1 MGIYLIKYQINNN
14 IKDTIYYKIFRI
26 FFMILSDDFFSHICL
41 PMYGRCDKP
50 IVIHN
55 ILSILIFE

>member
-14 IKDTIYYKIFRI
+14 MKDTIYYKIFRI

-41 PMYGRCDKP
+41 HISCLNLKRLINLKKRL
-50 IVIHN
+50 N
-55 ILSILIFE
+55 I

>member
-14 IKDTIYYKIFRI
+14 MKDPIYYKIFRI

-41 PMYGRCDKP
+41 HISCF
-50 IVIHN
+50 N
-55 ILSILIFE
+55 